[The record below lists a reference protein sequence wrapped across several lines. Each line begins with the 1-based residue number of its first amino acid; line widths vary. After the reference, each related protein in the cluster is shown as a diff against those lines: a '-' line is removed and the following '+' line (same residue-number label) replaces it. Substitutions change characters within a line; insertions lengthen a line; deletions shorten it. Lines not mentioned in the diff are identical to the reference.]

1 MHKRLGLIAVVAL
14 FIIIGLAIY
23 SRVIFDGVF
32 LFDDF
37 EYVVNNPL
45 IADISSTNMS
55 DPRQI
60 GYFTFALNY
69 ALGGEDPRGYHL
81 FNVIV
86 HIANSM
92 LVLFLVRTVLLI
104 LTKGFISKAPSP
116 LTNTLPLPLPSRE
129 GDKISL
135 GGDDGSKSAPP
146 LRGGDEGEGVV
157 CGINNDRISNRQQE
171 LPQLFRH
178 AAFLAALIF
187 LVHPVQTQAVSYV
200 TQRFTSL
207 ATLFYLLAVLLYL
220 IARVRL
226 ETGKQSRPAYIY
238 YALSLV
244 SAVLAM
250 KTKEISFT
258 VPFILL
264 MFEAL
269 GLKDSQF
276 GKKRFIYLVPFAATL
291 IIIPLSI
298 LGPDWG
304 IISHSGGIAEVTRAE
319 KLYDLNE
326 RSVLPYLFTQ
336 FRAIVVYLRILV
348 LPLGLRVV
356 YDFPVSQ
363 TFFEA
368 RVIMSFLFLLAIAGA
383 ALYSWKKGT
392 AMKEDEDTALAYK
405 LVAIGIFW
413 FFITISVESSVIP
426 IKDVIFEHRVY
437 LPGVGF
443 FMAGSVL
450 IMRLSE
456 RLLRQSAPLLR
467 VAVPALIIAVP
478 LSVGAYVRN
487 EIWTDEIKL
496 WDDVVRKSPDKPIGY
511 NNRGNALAKM
521 GEYERALQ
529 DMSKTIS
536 YFRMSAEEK
545 RKWENADIM
554 PSNIA
559 KTYTGRADVYIAL
572 GDYEKARADYQKA
585 REIYSIPVDV
595 DETLRVADMYAKK
608 GAFNHAVEEYD
619 KILQW
624 APEHINALNDRANA
638 YSSMNRF
645 SEAIRDFSRI
655 IALEPGNVLAYHNRG
670 IAYAWSSSPKK
681 ALEDFRKACSL
692 GFKPACD
699 SVDIVK
705 KGRG

>member
-1 MHKRLGLIAVVAL
+1 MRKRLGLIAVVAL
-14 FIIIGLAIY
+14 FIIIGLAVY
-23 SRVIFDGVF
+23 SRVIIDGVF

-37 EYVVNNPL
+37 EYVVKNPL
-45 IADISSTNMS
+45 IADISQTNMS

-60 GYFTFALNY
+60 GYFTFAINY
-69 ALGGEDPRGYHL
+69 ALGGENPQGYHI

-86 HIANSM
+86 HIANSL
-92 LVLFLVRTVLLI
+92 LVLFLVRKVLFI
-104 LTKGFISKAPSP
+104 LNRLQEPS
-116 LTNTLPLPLPSRE
+116 
-129 GDKISL
+129 
-135 GGDDGSKSAPP
+135 
-146 LRGGDEGEGVV
+146 
-157 CGINNDRISNRQQE
+157 
-171 LPQLFRH
+171 QLFRC
-178 AAFLAALIF
+178 AAFFSALIF

-207 ATLFYLLAVLLYL
+207 ATLFYLLAVWLYL
-220 IARVRL
+220 KARVRL
-226 ETGKQSRPAYIY
+226 ETGKSSRPAYIY
-238 YALSLV
+238 FALSLV
-244 SAVLAM
+244 STVLAM

-258 VPFILL
+258 IPFILL

-269 GLKDSQF
+269 GLKDSRF
-276 GKKRFIYLVPFAATL
+276 GRNRFVYLLPFAATL

-304 IISHSGGIAEVTRAE
+304 LISHSSGIAEVTRME

-326 RSVLPYLFTQ
+326 RPALPYLFTQ
-336 FRAIVVYLRILV
+336 FRVVVVYLRILV

-368 RVIMSFLFLLAIAGA
+368 RVIVSFLFLLAIAGA
-383 ALYSWKKGT
+383 ALYSWKKGA
-392 AMKEDEDTALAYK
+392 AMKENEEAALAYK

-413 FFITISVESSVIP
+413 FFITMSVESSVVP

-437 LPGVGF
+437 LPGAGF

-456 RLLRQSAPLLR
+456 RLLSQFAPLLR
-467 VAVPALIIAVP
+467 VAVPVLIIAVP
-478 LSVGAYVRN
+478 LFVGTYVRN
-487 EIWTDEIKL
+487 EIWTDEIMF
-496 WDDVVRKSPDKPIGY
+496 WNDVVRKSPDKPIGY
-511 NNRGNALAKM
+511 NNRGTALAKM

-529 DMSKTIS
+529 DMNKTIS

-572 GDYEKARADYQKA
+572 GDYEKAKADYQKA
-585 REIYSIPVDV
+585 REMFSIPVDV
-595 DETLRVADMYAKK
+595 EETLRMADIYAKK

-624 APEHINALNDRANA
+624 APEHISALNDRANA
-638 YSSMNRF
+638 YSNMNRF

-655 IALEPGNVLAYHNRG
+655 IALDSGNVLAYHNRG

-705 KGRG
+705 KAGG